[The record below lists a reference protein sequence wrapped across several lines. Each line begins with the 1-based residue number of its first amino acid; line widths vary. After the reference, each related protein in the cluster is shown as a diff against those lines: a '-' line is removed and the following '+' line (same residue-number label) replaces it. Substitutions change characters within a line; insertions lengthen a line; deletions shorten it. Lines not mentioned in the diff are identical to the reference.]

1 MNITESDSNIDI
13 EEVREIVTNDF
24 KGDKIERLLY
34 EAGLDTEHKVGEE
47 GITVLEITAESVTVI
62 LSETWEADGEWYIDP
77 SSVVLDVLRNGEF
90 LNTAFPEREEIPSE
104 NELVAYITNIF
115 EEELNF

>member
-13 EEVREIVTNDF
+13 DEVHEIITNDF

-34 EAGLDTEHKVGEE
+34 EAGLDTEHKVGDE
-47 GITVLEITAESVTVI
+47 GITVLEITAENVTVV

-77 SSVVLDVLRNGEF
+77 SSVVLDVLLNGEF
-90 LNTAFPEREEIPSE
+90 QRTVFPEREDIPDE
-104 NELVAYITNIF
+104 NALAANISNIF
-115 EEELNF
+115 EDELS

>member
-47 GITVLEITAESVTVI
+47 GTTVLEITAENVTVI
-62 LSETWEADGEWYIDP
+62 MSETWEADGEWYIDP
-77 SSVVLDVLRNGEF
+77 ATVILDVLVNRNF
-90 LNTAFPEREEIPSE
+90 VNTSFPDRKEIPSE

-115 EEELNF
+115 EEELN

>member
-47 GITVLEITAESVTVI
+47 GITVLEITAENVTVVM
-62 LSETWEADGEWYIDP
+62 SETWEADGEWYIDP
-77 SSVVLDVLRNGEF
+77 SSVVLDVLINGNFER
-90 LNTAFPEREEIPSE
+90 TIFPDRRDIPDE
-104 NELVAYITNIF
+104 NALAANISNIF
-115 EEELNF
+115 EDVLG

>member
-34 EAGLDTEHKVGEE
+34 EAGLDTEHKVGDE
-47 GITVLEITAESVTVI
+47 GITVLEITAENVTVI
-62 LSETWEADGEWYIDP
+62 MSETWEADGEWYIDP
-77 SSVVLDVLRNGEF
+77 SSVVLDVLLNGEF
-90 LNTAFPEREEIPSE
+90 LNTAFPEREEIPTE
-104 NELVAYITNIF
+104 NELVSYIANIF
-115 EEELNF
+115 EEELN